1 MGRIVDQTPHRWVY
15 EEIVDRVPPFR
26 WLPPILDVA
35 AQLLLV
41 ETIGII
47 AFFYFNMP
55 VNAAIFGSMAIVYTV
70 VWSAGCLYVIPWLRR
85 LRNPTHESEFEVLQ
99 KYRERLFDR
108 RYELGGSLICFVG
121 MSGYLFIDQN
131 LLKLFLGDGF
141 GNPILTVLILVLTW
155 DISYRIWLSVLTTL
169 FAANRSISL
178 SRAARSR
185 RGLEYTAYSEV
196 RTLRQLD
203 TINLYWA
210 VTAVLLI
217 PIAAESPLLL
227 LGILGYFVI
236 VTGLSALS
244 LMAME
249 TVPWFPPDVESVLYH
264 ENFAYVSACVK
275 SEPHTTP
282 VIFVYDGN
290 YLYFAISVK
299 SAKYRLIKKNRNIAV
314 LVDLR
319 DSRSVMNNRTLLM
332 QGKGMILGEITPI
345 GVARIFLHGLWM
357 LRLWRLFS
365 KKYPQYTKY
374 YREHEQ
380 SLPLAWQ
387 SKPFISRVLVRM
399 EPESI
404 TYWREARPPVPL
416 RV

>member
-1 MGRIVDQTPHRWVY
+1 MGQIVDQTPHKWVY

-41 ETIGII
+41 ETVGII

-55 VNAAIFGSMAIVYTV
+55 VNAAIFGSMAIIYTV
-70 VWSAGCLYVIPWLRR
+70 VWSAGCLYIIPWLRR
-85 LRNPTHESEFEVLQ
+85 LRNPTHETEYEVLA

-108 RYELGGSLICFVG
+108 KYEIGGSVLTFVG
-121 MSGYLFIDQN
+121 MTAYLFIDED
-131 LLKLFLGDGF
+131 LLRLFLGDGY

-169 FAANRSISL
+169 FAASRSISL
-178 SRAARSR
+178 RRAARNR

-196 RTLRQLD
+196 RTLEELD
-203 TINLYWA
+203 VINLYWG
-210 VTAVLLI
+210 VSAVLLI

-227 LGILGYFVI
+227 LGILGYFVA
-236 VTGLSALS
+236 VTGLSGLS

-249 TVPWFPPDVESVLYH
+249 TIPWFPPDVESVLYF
-264 ENFAYVSACVK
+264 EKFAYVSACDND
-275 SEPHTTP
+275 EPHTTP
-282 VIFVYDGN
+282 VIFVYDGK

-314 LVDLR
+314 LVDMR
-319 DSRSVMNNRTLLM
+319 DNRKVMNNRTLLM
-332 QGKGMILGEITPI
+332 RGKGLILGETTPM
-345 GVARIFLHGLWM
+345 GVVRIFLNGLWM
-357 LRLWRLFS
+357 IRLWRLFS
-365 KKYPQYTKY
+365 QKYPKYTKY
-374 YREHEQ
+374 YREQEQ
-380 SLPLAWQ
+380 NLPLAWQ
-387 SKPFISRVLVRM
+387 SKPFISRVFVRM

-404 TYWREARPPVPL
+404 TYWREARPPVGL